1 MWEMFCSALAAITR
15 SSNQTMKL
23 TATVLRFGDAFLT
36 LRFLSV
42 RAYLSASGRSLSFS
56 R

>member
-1 MWEMFCSALAAITR
+1 MAIN

-23 TATVLRFGDAFLT
+23 TATVLRFGDALVLT
-36 LRFLSV
+36 SFLSPRLHV
-42 RAYLSASGRSLSFS
+42 RPSGRSLSFS